1 MPELEYGIQELTD
14 ADRAYAGSRFREVVD
29 ALFAN
34 PYQRV
39 WGAKGEPP
47 LPVYDVTLRGLL
59 GGIIPF
65 VTPVFTRASER
76 ALDSGADLRW
86 GPDRKGW
93 RRIVHPNGVC
103 TIGQWRITE
112 DTPYSGYFAKGS
124 VALAVGRYSTCCTET
139 RRGYTRSLSLV
150 GKLFPTTDPNHATPV
165 RTANF
170 MTQQDIGGEKTDS
183 INAAELRNAPDTT
196 ATRRAGGVP
205 ILLTVGLVFGRVDQ
219 QPSIRQLYP
228 IAELGKPDG
237 HPTRAPEFMRLVVAP
252 GQPVIP
258 GDTLDFRDE
267 VMAHIFDP
275 GDPVPKRTLTFDIE
289 VTDEGT
295 TTGPAFRERRT
306 FQNWK
311 HIGQLV
317 FDNAVVSYN
326 GDSVIHF
333 NHPTWRQDRNDPATA
348 TRVNGRKVR

>member
-1 MPELEYGIQELTD
+1 M
-14 ADRAYAGSRFREVVD
+14 
-29 ALFAN
+29 
-34 PYQRV
+34 
-39 WGAKGEPP
+39 
-47 LPVYDVTLRGLL
+47 
-59 GGIIPF
+59 
-65 VTPVFTRASER
+65 TPVFTRASER

-150 GKLFPTTDPNHATPV
+150 GKLFPTTDPNHPTPL

-170 MTQQDIGGEKTDS
+170 MTQEDIGGEKTDS

-228 IAELGKPDG
+228 IAELGKPEG
-237 HPTRAPEFMRLVVAP
+237 IRRARPNSCVSSSL
-252 GQPVIP
+252 PVS
-258 GDTLDFRDE
+258 R
-267 VMAHIFDP
+267 
-275 GDPVPKRTLTFDIE
+275 
-289 VTDEGT
+289 
-295 TTGPAFRERRT
+295 
-306 FQNWK
+306 
-311 HIGQLV
+311 
-317 FDNAVVSYN
+317 
-326 GDSVIHF
+326 
-333 NHPTWRQDRNDPATA
+333 
-348 TRVNGRKVR
+348 